1 VVLVNVVLFGA
12 FVFVYV
18 GGDIAQSVVPP
29 LDVIDDIRHEMGDA
43 LSIFRS
49 SPPPVSPLAGLV
61 ALIGGVLWA
70 LTALSVW
77 GVLRNNPYLAVVPP
91 VVFYLQLAVIDRQDA
106 PWQWMVVFLVLVGFG
121 LAAIAA
127 DQRSGGGHAGGGF
140 QAARIRGVAVPLL
153 SIVAVTAGAVAATS
167 AVGDEVP
174 AEGVFDWRSRAGIGA
189 GYGSISYNPFL
200 DMRRRL
206 VSNSDTPV
214 FTARL
219 AGENTDNV
227 YWRWLTMDTF
237 RMDPDGEWWYPSR
250 TELESLEDTN
260 WEKEEFAFRGPTEA
274 VSAEVTIAQ
283 LASRW
288 LPAPYSPNKLDSPER
303 LIRTTA
309 RVSPQDGSI
318 KIDGVTQTEMVY
330 MVQADIP
337 QPDVGVLAGT
347 GDGSLSPLFAAASKE
362 GVFRSAPLPGSHL
375 DLPDADFERY
385 TALPDDFPPRIVD
398 LARTL
403 TLGLETDYEKG
414 LALENFFRSPG
425 NGFVYSID
433 IPSEEQN
440 SPLEAW
446 LLDDT
451 PGTGYRTGYCEQ
463 FALSMAVMARTLG
476 IPTRGVIGF
485 TPGQRTSNGEI
496 VVLDRN
502 AHAWVELYMPSQ
514 GWVRFDPTPRGDG
527 VNPSTSAE
535 IAGLDRYLAQVAA
548 EAQARLDNPAPGPA
562 TPPREPIEGERNP
575 LPNPVRDPVSGDRLP
590 SWLVPTIAWSVVVGV
605 VVGTVPFVK
614 RRRRRYRMRRLS
626 DGDIDAAWAEMI
638 DYLIDSGFAVN
649 PATTPTELATATD
662 TAMRPLA
669 SVYSES
675 TYGPEQGMST
685 AAVEAATASLNAT
698 VDSLQGR
705 MTRWERTR
713 HLYRAKSLLP
723 DWIKR
728 TKQRRRRG

>member
-1 VVLVNVVLFGA
+1 
-12 FVFVYV
+12 
-18 GGDIAQSVVPP
+18 
-29 LDVIDDIRHEMGDA
+29 
-43 LSIFRS
+43 
-49 SPPPVSPLAGLV
+49 
-61 ALIGGVLWA
+61 
-70 LTALSVW
+70 
-77 GVLRNNPYLAVVPP
+77 
-91 VVFYLQLAVIDRQDA
+91 
-106 PWQWMVVFLVLVGFG
+106 
-121 LAAIAA
+121 
-127 DQRSGGGHAGGGF
+127 
-140 QAARIRGVAVPLL
+140 
-153 SIVAVTAGAVAATS
+153 
-167 AVGDEVP
+167 
-174 AEGVFDWRSRAGIGA
+174 
-189 GYGSISYNPFL
+189 
-200 DMRRRL
+200 
-206 VSNSDTPV
+206 
-214 FTARL
+214 
-219 AGENTDNV
+219 
-227 YWRWLTMDTF
+227 MDTF
-237 RMDPDGEWWYPSR
+237 RMDPDGEWWYPSK

-318 KIDGVTQTEMVY
+318 KIDGVTQTGMVY

-337 QPDVGVLAGT
+337 KPDVAVLAGT
-347 GDGSLSPLFAAASKE
+347 RDGSLSPLFAAAAKE
-362 GVFRSAPLPGSHL
+362 GRFRPAPLPGSHL

-385 TALPDDFPPRIVD
+385 TALPDDFPPRITD

-403 TLGLETDYEKG
+403 TLGLETDYAKG

-425 NGFVYSID
+425 NGFFYSID
-433 IPSEEQN
+433 IPSDEQN

-502 AHAWVELYMPSQ
+502 AHAWVELYMSSQ

-548 EAQARLDNPAPGPA
+548 EAQAGLDNPAPGPA

-575 LPNPVRDPVSGDRLP
+575 LPNPVRDPLSGDRLP
-590 SWLVPTIAWSVVVGV
+590 SWLVLTIAWSVVVGM
-605 VVGTVPFVK
+605 VVGAVPFVK

-626 DGDIDAAWAEMI
+626 DGDIDAAWAEMV

-662 TAMRPLA
+662 AAMRPLA
-669 SVYSES
+669 SVYSEA
-675 TYGPEQGMST
+675 TYGPEQDMST
-685 AAVEAATASLNAT
+685 AAVEAATASLIAT

>member
-1 VVLVNVVLFGA
+1 
-12 FVFVYV
+12 
-18 GGDIAQSVVPP
+18 
-29 LDVIDDIRHEMGDA
+29 
-43 LSIFRS
+43 
-49 SPPPVSPLAGLV
+49 LV

-70 LTALSVW
+70 FTALSVW

-106 PWQWMVVFLVLVGFG
+106 PWQWMVAFLVLVGFG
-121 LAAIAA
+121 LTAIAA

-189 GYGSISYNPFL
+189 GYGSKSYNPFL

-214 FTARL
+214 FTAHL
-219 AGENTDNV
+219 TGENTDNV

-237 RMDPDGEWWYPSR
+237 RMDPDGEWWYPSK

-288 LPAPYSPNKLDSPER
+288 LPAPYSPNMVESAER

-309 RVSPQDGSI
+309 RVSAQDGSI
-318 KIDGVTQTEMVY
+318 KIDGVTQTGMVY
-330 MVQADIP
+330 LVEADIP
-337 QPDVGVLAGT
+337 KPDVGVLAGT
-347 GDGSLSPLFAAASKE
+347 RDGSLSPLFAAAAKE
-362 GVFRSAPLPGSHL
+362 GRFRSEPLPGSHL

-385 TALPDDFPPRIVD
+385 TVLPEDLPPRITD
-398 LARTL
+398 LARKL
-403 TLGLETDYEKG
+403 TLGLETDYAKG

-433 IPSEEQN
+433 IPSDEQN

-502 AHAWVELYMPSQ
+502 AHAWVELYMSSQ

-548 EAQARLDNPAPGPA
+548 EAQAGLDNPAPGPA

-575 LPNPVRDPVSGDRLP
+575 LPNPVRDPLSGDRLP
-590 SWLVPTIAWSVVVGV
+590 SWLVLTIAWSVVVGM
-605 VVGTVPFVK
+605 VVGAVPFVK
-614 RRRRRYRMRRLS
+614 RRRRRYRMRKLS
-626 DGDIDAAWAEMI
+626 DGDIDAAWAEMV

-662 TAMRPLA
+662 AAMRPLA
-669 SVYSES
+669 SVYSEA
-675 TYGPEQGMST
+675 TYGPEQDMSP
-685 AAVEAATASLNAT
+685 AAVEAATASLIAT